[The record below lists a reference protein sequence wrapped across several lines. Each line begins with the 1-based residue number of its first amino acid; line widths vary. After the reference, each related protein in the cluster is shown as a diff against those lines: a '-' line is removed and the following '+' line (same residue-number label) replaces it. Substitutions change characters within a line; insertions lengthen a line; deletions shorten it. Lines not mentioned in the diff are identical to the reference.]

1 MQIYLYCLHSVIFQ
15 DLLSALDAKT
25 ALEREAKLFQ
35 ERLLAAQRAWEV
47 SKQELN
53 QLRKNCQQ
61 LDLSLKASRDAA
73 AGSQSQIS
81 SFREKL
87 AKVLGSGL
95 DMAGSAE
102 DPILERIRELCIQE
116 ESKKRVSR
124 PWPLTTSSAV
134 TQHTAAMSWN

>member
-1 MQIYLYCLHSVIFQ
+1 M
-15 DLLSALDAKT
+15 DAKT

-35 ERLLAAQRAWEV
+35 ERLLAAQRAWAA

-95 DMAGSAE
+95 DTAGSAE
-102 DPILERIRELCIQE
+102 DAILERIRELRIQE

-124 PWPLTTSSAV
+124 PWPLTTPSAD

>member
-1 MQIYLYCLHSVIFQ
+1 M
-15 DLLSALDAKT
+15 DAKT
-25 ALEREAKLFQ
+25 ALEREVKLFQ
-35 ERLLAAQRAWEV
+35 ERLLAARQAWEA

-61 LDLSLKASRDAA
+61 LDLSLKASREAA

-95 DMAGSAE
+95 NMAGSTEEAT
-102 DPILERIRELCIQE
+102 LERIRELCIQE
-116 ESKKRVSR
+116 EIKKRVSR

-134 TQHTAAMSWN
+134 IQHTAAMSWN

>member
-1 MQIYLYCLHSVIFQ
+1 M
-15 DLLSALDAKT
+15 DAKT

-35 ERLLAAQRAWEV
+35 ERLLAARQAWEA
-47 SKQELN
+47 SKRELN

-61 LDLSLKASRDAA
+61 LDLSLKASREAA

-87 AKVLGSGL
+87 AKVLGSRL
-95 DMAGSAE
+95 NMAGSTE
-102 DPILERIRELCIQE
+102 DATLERIRELCIQE

-134 TQHTAAMSWN
+134 TQHSSYVLELVNIPWSVFASHLGVHGMT

>member
-1 MQIYLYCLHSVIFQ
+1 M
-15 DLLSALDAKT
+15 DAKT

-35 ERLLAAQRAWEV
+35 ERLLAARQAWEA

-61 LDLSLKASRDAA
+61 LDLSLKASREAA

-87 AKVLGSGL
+87 AKVLGSRL
-95 DMAGSAE
+95 NMAGSTE
-102 DPILERIRELCIQE
+102 DATLERIRELCIQE

>member
-1 MQIYLYCLHSVIFQ
+1 M
-15 DLLSALDAKT
+15 DAKT

-35 ERLLAAQRAWEV
+35 ERLLAARQAWEA

-61 LDLSLKASRDAA
+61 LDLRLKASREAA

-95 DMAGSAE
+95 NMAGSTEEAT
-102 DPILERIRELCIQE
+102 LERIRELCIQE

-134 TQHTAAMSWN
+134 TQRTAAMSWN

>member
-1 MQIYLYCLHSVIFQ
+1 M
-15 DLLSALDAKT
+15 DAKT
-25 ALEREAKLFQ
+25 ALERETKLFQ
-35 ERLLAAQRAWEV
+35 ERLLAAQQAWEA

-61 LDLSLKASRDAA
+61 LDLSLKASRDAV
-73 AGSQSQIS
+73 AGLQSQIS

-87 AKVLGSGL
+87 AKVLCSGL

-102 DPILERIRELCIQE
+102 DAILERIRELRIQE

-124 PWPLTTSSAV
+124 SWPLTTSSAV
-134 TQHTAAMSWN
+134 TQHTEAVSRNWLIYNGACLRHV